1 MRFDSKDYYGQ
12 GTGEGGEEV
21 QAFLFRGGERVA
33 VDFGRG
39 LVGFVCFRWVTDG
52 RAWRC
57 AGRRWRV
64 WFVTLVGER
73 EVEGGTRPWMG
84 AVKWMQTRWCERG
97 KGRPYGGGIHGFTS
111 RTWACKAYRPSLDWR
126 RVRPGGGVQTASCLS
141 AGVSD
146 HAETYRMT

>member
-1 MRFDSKDYYGQ
+1 MRCALIQRTITAKVPVREERRCRRSFS
-12 GTGEGGEEV
+12 GG
-21 QAFLFRGGERVA
+21 GGRVA

-111 RTWACKAYRPSLDWR
+111 RTWACKAYRPSRDWR
-126 RVRPGGGVQTASCLS
+126 RVRPGGGGCANCVLL
-141 AGVSD
+141 VSWG
-146 HAETYRMT
+146 